1 MAASQNIR
9 IGMEAEH
16 SLVVPREYT
25 IARSNNQAPAVL
37 STPAM
42 IQWMEITAS
51 KAIRPHLPEGWM
63 SVGVHINVRHLA
75 ATPEGA
81 TVRFKATVTE
91 VAGERV
97 TFALEAHDRVEK
109 IGEGTLVQA
118 LVELA
123 RFRRRVQRKES

>member
-1 MAASQNIR
+1 MAASRNIR
-9 IGMEAEH
+9 VGMVAEH
-16 SLVVPREYT
+16 SLVVPREHT
-25 IARSNNQAPAVL
+25 IARSNQQVPSVF

-42 IQWMEITAS
+42 IQWMEITAA
-51 KAIRPHLPEGWM
+51 KAIKPHLPEGWM
-63 SVGVHINVRHLA
+63 PVGVHINVHHLA

-81 TVRFKATVTE
+81 TVRFKATVTK

-97 TFALEAHDRVEK
+97 TFALEARDPVET

-123 RFRRRVQRKES
+123 RFRRRVQRKEG